1 MMKPEPLI
9 WQSLT
14 INENNDFYE
23 DIADDVEKW
32 FDTMMKEE
40 KEEII
45 TYRKNKKVI
54 GLMKDET
61 GGKKLQNFQ
70 QIH

>member
-1 MMKPEPLI
+1 MKPEPLI
-9 WQSLT
+9 WQSGT
-14 INENNDFYE
+14 INENNDFYK

-70 QIH
+70 QIQ

>member
-1 MMKPEPLI
+1 
-9 WQSLT
+9 
-14 INENNDFYE
+14 
-23 DIADDVEKW
+23 
-32 FDTMMKEE
+32 MMKEE